1 MKPPQNVTQLPPL
14 RRARPNTMNFPAW
27 KKSSSR
33 WLQTTKGIE
42 NPFMGKAMISYC
54 DLVNTA
60 ETAK

>member
-1 MKPPQNVTQLPPL
+1 
-14 RRARPNTMNFPAW
+14 MNFPAW
-27 KKSSSR
+27 KKSPSR

-42 NPFMGKAMISYC
+42 NPFMGKAMISCC